1 MSEESKTAAAT
12 PPVLKTIPARKFDG
26 LEHRARGLGK
36 LSDKSSCRPA
46 PTLGEDGKVIPEEPP
61 KKKSRKTHRGC
72 AGKGAKKRNS
82 HKARESMIRCVKF
95 IRGWERRNRYC
106 VADSRV
112 HISPGLAAG
121 FNTMLCDYESMGNS
135 IAVAEFYAGHLGEH
149 SWIEVSERPNVS
161 NPTGEPGKGKGVFAK
176 RDLLPGTML
185 CPYVGKAYTKRCDP
199 QRGCHYDMKVGENY
213 YVCAHDLPY
222 DVGYLY
228 FVKPSDRPHGYD
240 DVTQVGCP
248 APPNYGRYFN
258 SLSAAQQTEGRKF
271 NVTFEGEETGH
282 HVVWL
287 ETSDFVKAGEEL
299 LVDYGDEFAV

>member
-1 MSEESKTAAAT
+1 
-12 PPVLKTIPARKFDG
+12 
-26 LEHRARGLGK
+26 
-36 LSDKSSCRPA
+36 
-46 PTLGEDGKVIPEEPP
+46 
-61 KKKSRKTHRGC
+61 
-72 AGKGAKKRNS
+72 
-82 HKARESMIRCVKF
+82 
-95 IRGWERRNRYC
+95 
-106 VADSRV
+106 
-112 HISPGLAAG
+112 
-121 FNTMLCDYESMGNS
+121 
-135 IAVAEFYAGHLGEH
+135 
-149 SWIEVSERPNVS
+149 
-161 NPTGEPGKGKGVFAK
+161 
-176 RDLLPGTML
+176 
-185 CPYVGKAYTKRCDP
+185 
-199 QRGCHYDMKVGENY
+199 MKVGENY

-258 SLSAAQQTEGRKF
+258 SLSAAQQAEGRKF